1 MSENKEYKPGQ
12 IADQN
17 LSLNVLDHS
26 GKKMG
31 AINVKEGETIPPYR
45 TSEQNVVSKYVSK

>member
-26 GKKMG
+26 GEIMG
-31 AINVKEGETIPPYR
+31 KINVEKGATIPPYHV
-45 TSEQNVVSKYVSK
+45 SEQDAVSKYVSE